1 MKITLNELRKLV
13 KSVIREEIEKSGEEL
28 DRYSS
33 YNKDIN
39 ERLMAYAKKNGED
52 YSKMKS
58 YFMNEADPQNMKL
71 PKEAKDAYFKI
82 VDDFLSEEG
91 Y

>member
-1 MKITLNELRKLV
+1 MKITLNELRRLV
-13 KSVIREEIEKSGEEL
+13 KSVIREEMESEEEL
-28 DRYSS
+28 NRYSS
-33 YNKDIN
+33 YNQDIN
-39 ERLMAYAKKNGED
+39 ERLMTYADENGED

-71 PKEAKDAYFKI
+71 PKEIKNAYFEI
-82 VDDFLSEEG
+82 VNDFLSKKG

>member
-1 MKITLNELRKLV
+1 MKITLNELRHLV
-13 KSVIREEIEKSGEEL
+13 KSVIREEMEKSGEEL

-33 YNKDIN
+33 YNNYIN
-39 ERLMAYAKKNGED
+39 ERLMAYADENGED

-58 YFMNEADPQNMKL
+58 YFMNEADPQNMKSQ
-71 PKEAKDAYFKI
+71 KEAKNAYFEI
-82 VDDFLSEEG
+82 VNDFLSKKG